1 MPVESVLF
9 LHGFNSHPE
18 TYKAL
23 VTQNACRAL
32 IEPPVFAAPELSG
45 SPMKALAQAEEA
57 LKALPGPTLVIGS
70 SLGGFLALCL
80 AERHPLAA
88 IALLN
93 PALDPL
99 RFVQAHMGER
109 FDNPVTGEQIVI
121 TPAMQ
126 HELQMLSLAPPRH
139 PERIMAL
146 LGSCDEVIDHRHTRQ
161 WLAGCTLIDCPDDDH
176 ALLSY
181 PEYVARVLL
190 HGGLN
195 VASAV
200 AV

>member
-1 MPVESVLF
+1 MSVQSVLF
-9 LHGFNSHPE
+9 LHGFNSHPS
-18 TYKAL
+18 TFKAL
-23 VTQNACRAL
+23 VTQDACRAL
-32 IEPPVFAAPELSG
+32 ADPPLFSAPVLSS
-45 SPMKALAQAEEA
+45 SPLQALAQAESA
-57 LKALPGPTLVIGS
+57 LLALPAPTLVIGS

-80 AERHPLAA
+80 AERHSLAA

-99 RFVQAHMGER
+99 RFVRSHMGER

-121 TPAMQ
+121 TSAMQ
-126 HELQMLSLAPPRH
+126 QELQGLSLTSPRH

-146 LGSCDEVIDHRHTRQ
+146 LGGCDEIIDHRHTRQ
-161 WLAGCTLIDCPDDDH
+161 WLAGCTLVDCPNDDH

-181 PEYVARVLL
+181 PEHVARVLA

-195 VASAV
+195 VTSATTV
-200 AV
+200 

>member
-1 MPVESVLF
+1 MSVESVLF
-9 LHGFNSHPE
+9 LHGFNSHPG
-18 TYKAL
+18 TFKAQ
-23 VTQNACRAL
+23 VTQEACQGLAK
-32 IEPPVFAAPELSG
+32 PPLFAAPLLSS
-45 SPMKALAQAEEA
+45 SPARAVAQAEAA
-57 LKALPGPTLVIGS
+57 LLALPGPSLVIGS

-99 RFVQAHMGER
+99 RFVLSHMGER

-121 TPAMQ
+121 SPAMQ
-126 HELQMLSLAPPRH
+126 QELQTLSLTPPRH
-139 PERIMAL
+139 PERILAL
-146 LGSCDEVIDHRHTRQ
+146 LGGCDEIIDHRHTRQ
-161 WLAGCTLIDCPDDDH
+161 WLAGCTLIDCPEDDH

-181 PEYVARVLL
+181 PEHVARVLA

-195 VASAV
+195 VTSVNAV
-200 AV
+200 